1 MIFIGNSLTEGTEN
15 AEETGVFY
23 HGKHRKTTENKAVSL
38 REKLLESRF
47 KKNNK
52 FKNSRRG

>member
-38 REKLLESRF
+38 REKFLENDW
-47 KKNNK
+47 KT
-52 FKNSRRG
+52 